1 MKNKYH
7 CVRHHHRIHLI
18 HFHCVRRVW
27 SASFCIGWYVVVE
40 NTNLFSQWEKRND
53 ECRQEIESDTP
64 FNVIPPNSQS
74 FIINIYL
81 NTTQQ
86 NTRERHTSAA
96 ATARTQSNEK
106 TTKSF
111 SRDISDF
118 STNCFSY
125 YVIFDEPN
133 ARLPAPEVYA
143 HITMRLCRAHCKWRL
158 EANATYSLLIFF
170 SFLLN
175 QISSE
180 PRTDD
185 WWKIKIETKRNKNN
199 PKSLNRNIRNW
210 IVAQIW
216 TQTQTQS
223 I

>member
-7 CVRHHHRIHLI
+7 CARHHHRIHLI

-40 NTNLFSQWEKRND
+40 NTNLFSQWEKWND

-118 STNCFSY
+118 STNCFYIMWYLMSRMRGSQH
-125 YVIFDEPN
+125 PKCT
-133 ARLPAPEVYA
+133 
-143 HITMRLCRAHCKWRL
+143 HILQCDFV
-158 EANATYSLLIFF
+158 ELIV
-170 SFLLN
+170 N
-175 QISSE
+175 E
-180 PRTDD
+180 D
-185 WWKIKIETKRNKNN
+185 
-199 PKSLNRNIRNW
+199 
-210 IVAQIW
+210 
-216 TQTQTQS
+216 
-223 I
+223 